1 MTDHAAPTSRR
12 LRPSKRAL
20 LAGGATILL
29 LGGVS
34 GAYAVTADG
43 TINACQDK
51 STGNLRVIDPA
62 KTSCKN
68 SETPIS
74 WNQAGPQGIQGIQ
87 GIQGVPGED
96 GAPGAPGAQGAQG
109 EDGVSGYVVRQYD
122 YTEAVQGPGYTVGGG
137 AIATVACADGPDDQ
151 GLEALGGG
159 YWFQDESAMTN
170 GLSVI
175 RSMPGRMNWATNE
188 PKPGRTDG
196 WIIQVNKPANV
207 NPGDLIVYVTCAKV
221 G

>member
-12 LRPSKRAL
+12 MRPSKRAL
-20 LAGGATILL
+20 LAGGATTLL

-68 SETPIS
+68 SESPIS
-74 WNQAGPQGIQGIQ
+74 WNQTGPQGIAGQD
-87 GIQGVPGED
+87 GVDGED
-96 GAPGAPGAQGAQG
+96 G
-109 EDGVSGYVVRQYD
+109 ENGVSGYEVRSWD
-122 YTEAVQGPGYTVGGG
+122 YALVSGGG
-137 AIATVACADGPDDQ
+137 IATMTCPVGKV
-151 GLEALGGG
+151 ALGGG
-159 YWFQDESAMTN
+159 YWLKDEGVMTN
-170 GLSVI
+170 GTTVV
-175 RSMPGRMNWATNE
+175 RSMPGRMDWNTNT
-188 PKPGRTDG
+188 PIAGDNRG
-196 WIIQVNKPANV
+196 WIVQVNKPNNV
-207 NPGDLIVYVTCAKV
+207 NPGQMTVYVTCATMASA